1 MAPITYSVTA
11 SVANAAAVTTS
22 VATAAVADTAAA
34 AAAAVKE
41 EGCGERGG

>member
-22 VATAAVADTAAA
+22 VADTAAA

-41 EGCGERGG
+41 AGCGERGG